1 MFLLLWQFG
10 INMSKKMERVTE
22 KVLCEWQLGPMN
34 RPTGMIAG
42 ANIVRVI
49 KNSAAT
55 SKKPTKKPILA

>member
-1 MFLLLWQFG
+1 
-10 INMSKKMERVTE
+10 MERVTK